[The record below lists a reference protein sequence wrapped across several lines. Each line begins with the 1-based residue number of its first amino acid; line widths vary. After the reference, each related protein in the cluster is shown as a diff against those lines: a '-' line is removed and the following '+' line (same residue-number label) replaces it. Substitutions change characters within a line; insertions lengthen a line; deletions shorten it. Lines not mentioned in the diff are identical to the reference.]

1 MSDHDLVFIEIVII
15 WRNAGSGLNVD
26 LAGWNCFGGQ
36 EIFFVGFIT
45 GNVIDCK
52 IFGLINFVI
61 FDDVEFFEFLELL
74 FCDRGGAGLILI
86 GAIFLRLFAGTHS
99 AIHHNV
105 ERIFISDSDVTFTA
119 VRVDLV
125 INEAINAGLNCG
137 IGNNCKGA
145 DKNCQNSQKAAQL
158 VAKKISVGVADNV

>member
-1 MSDHDLVFIEIVII
+1 M
-15 WRNAGSGLNVD
+15 
-26 LAGWNCFGGQ
+26 
-36 EIFFVGFIT
+36 
-45 GNVIDCK
+45 
-52 IFGLINFVI
+52 
-61 FDDVEFFEFLELL
+61 
-74 FCDRGGAGLILI
+74 ILI

-125 INEAINAGLNCG
+125 VNEAINAGLNCG
-137 IGNNCKGA
+137 IGDNCKGT
-145 DKNCQNSQKAAQL
+145 DKNCQNSQKATQL